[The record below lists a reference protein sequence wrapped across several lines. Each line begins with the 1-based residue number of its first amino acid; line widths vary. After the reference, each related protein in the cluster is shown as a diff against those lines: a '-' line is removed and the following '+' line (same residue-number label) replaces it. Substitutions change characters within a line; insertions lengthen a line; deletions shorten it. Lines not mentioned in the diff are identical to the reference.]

1 MKWIT
6 AVDLNKWADTKDAQ
20 QYLPELVEKLIYN
33 SVKDIKSFK
42 KLRVPIGDKTYL
54 RGFDVDV
61 DSRES
66 IYLVGS
72 GHSVWEIG
80 TSVDPEEKAE
90 EDFKKR
96 RINTDIDK
104 ANTSYVFVTPRSWAK
119 VQIWADKKRN
129 LGIWK
134 NVCVFSDVEL
144 EQWLENCPA
153 AALWL
158 AERLKCATP
167 SKICELD
174 TFWNRW
180 STNGILQIPLNMLV
194 GGREEQIAALSDCFH
209 TPSVKTLSAV
219 SKNEA
224 LAFSVA
230 ACLSSDEKDLL
241 LSRTVV
247 VTSDDMMKVA
257 IETYEGL
264 IIIADVNKRDYGYA
278 LTKNHSIIYVTG
290 PDEKISATNLINLPR
305 ISRDAFIKGLMS
317 MGKSEIDSRIMMRG
331 SMRDISVMRRRLKF
345 DLTIPSWVKRSDVQQ
360 CCAMMLLGKWN
371 ENWPKDKD
379 IVRIMS
385 GDEKRFFAEANK
397 LRIIDDAPIVNVCG
411 KWRVKSDYD
420 VFSVLGRFITTDM
433 LDQYKIVILQCLND
447 LDPKAIE
454 KARAT
459 ELLFWKEERQYSM
472 RLKEGLLHSAILIA
486 LYGEFFEMPANYNQG
501 WINSLVTELL
511 EKADLQWWISNK
523 NLIPLIAEAS
533 PSSFLKALKTR
544 LKVNDSDLKAVFEIG
559 SGNIF
564 GSGIQYSE
572 ILWALESLAWDEN
585 YLRDVTE
592 ILLQLCDYKTPD
604 NYANKPANSLEEI
617 YKVWYP
623 QTNATPDVKKRIFNA
638 LAKKYSRK
646 MFELCYKLTN
656 GKRYDITQPTAHFKL
671 RYIDTNHDI
680 KNILL
685 EDVDD
690 AEQFLIDCMLQICD
704 VSEPEIEKLIDIATN
719 TFKIPI
725 EIRTKIIKYIN
736 SIKEKIQG
744 NNPICDNIRKSLM
757 FNKSLSQT
765 EKKLSKGEVDNLRGI
780 LAYIEPKDIK
790 EKSKWIFSSLASR
803 MLSFGDRDWRKHN
816 DNLVK
821 QRADI
826 LKQLTLEEIFLYS
839 MEVED
844 PSTVGEAYFSIAS
857 LPSDFTDVI
866 RAWNIGK
873 VDERFATQYISEWRR
888 NKHIE
893 SLIDEIMKIKDV
905 YTHET
910 IQALLVCSGF
920 SEAINIVDT
929 LPEHSQKE
937 FWANVNV
944 YCINKDDTLYGLE
957 KMIKYGCFCNAISM
971 SYLRK
976 DDLVIP
982 SPILIQIINGFLATD
997 YIRNDM
1003 ELIFSSVLE
1012 CIDQR
1017 CDVNVNTKYQ
1027 YELLLYEIIM
1037 KYPHKE
1043 KYALE
1048 KAMEYDYEFMY
1059 SLISFIYKADETNN
1073 IPNKEIF
1080 QKNIS
1085 KILEFDTPACPFFKE
1100 GDVDAAQ
1107 LKNYVDGM
1115 RLLGKKDGILDAV
1128 DIFIGKLLA
1137 RSVGINSIPTAVC
1150 DIIDRID
1157 SEKLNNSLRIKLFNL
1172 NGLTVRRPY
1181 EGGTIER
1188 SKNDRFKKIA
1198 DDIRIEYPVAASIF
1212 DNLCRQYNRDALQKD
1227 VHAELTDIEY

>member
-20 QYLPELVEKLIYN
+20 QHLPELVEKLIYN
-33 SVKDIKSFK
+33 SVKEVKSFK

-54 RGFDVDV
+54 PGFDVDV
-61 DSRES
+61 DSSES

-80 TSVDPEEKAE
+80 TSTDPEKKAE
-90 EDFKKR
+90 EDFNKR

-104 ANTSYVFVTPRSWAK
+104 ANTSYIFVTPRSWAK
-119 VQIWADKKRN
+119 AQIWADKKRN

-158 AERLKCATP
+158 AEMLKCVTP
-167 SKICELD
+167 SKIYDLN

-180 STNGILQIPLNMLV
+180 STYGMLQIPLNMLV

-209 TPSVKTLSAV
+209 TPSVKTISAV

-257 IETYEGL
+257 IEKYKEL
-264 IIIADVNKRDYGYA
+264 IIIADVNNRDYGYA

-317 MGKSEIDSRIMMRG
+317 MGKSEIDSQIMMRG

-345 DLTIPSWVKRSDVQQ
+345 DLRIPSWINRSDVQQ
-360 CCAMMLLGKWN
+360 CCVMMLLGKWN

-420 VFSVLGRFITTDM
+420 AFSVLGRYITTDM

-447 LDPKAIE
+447 LDPEAIE

-459 ELLFWKEERQYSM
+459 DILLWKEERHYSM
-472 RLKEGLLHSAILIA
+472 WLKEGLLHSAILIA
-486 LYGEFFEMPANYNQG
+486 LYGEFFEMPPNYNQG
-501 WINSLVTELL
+501 WIDNLVTELL
-511 EKADLQWWISNK
+511 EKANLQWWISNK

-544 LKVNDSDLKAVFEIG
+544 LKVNDCDFKAVFEIG
-559 SGNIF
+559 SGHIF

-572 ILWALESLAWDEN
+572 ILWALESLAWDEK

-604 NYANKPANSLEEI
+604 NYGNKPANSLEEI
-617 YKVWYP
+617 YKIWHS
-623 QTNATPDVKKRIFNA
+623 QTNAAPDLKKKIFNA

-646 MFELCYKLTN
+646 MFELCYQLIN
-656 GKRYDITQPTAHFKL
+656 GKRYEVAHSTAHFKF
-671 RYIDTNHDI
+671 RYFDTNHDI
-680 KNILL
+680 KDILL
-685 EDVDD
+685 ENIND
-690 AEQFLIDCMLQICD
+690 AKQFLIDYMLQICD
-704 VSEPEIEKLIDIATN
+704 VSESEIEKLIDIATDA
-719 TFKIPI
+719 FKIPI
-725 EIRTKIIKYIN
+725 EIRTKIIEYII

-744 NNPICDNIRKSLM
+744 NNAICDNIRKSLV
-757 FNKSLSQT
+757 FNNSLSQT
-765 EKKLSKGEVDNLRGI
+765 EKLLSKGELDNLRGI

-790 EKSKWIFSSLASR
+790 EKNKWIFSSLATR
-803 MLSFGDRDWRKHN
+803 ILSFKDRDWRKHK
-816 DNLVK
+816 DKLVK

-826 LKQLTLEEIFLYS
+826 LEQLTPEEIFLYS
-839 MEVED
+839 IEVED

-857 LPSDFTDVI
+857 SPSNFSDVI
-866 RAWNIGK
+866 CAWNLGK
-873 VDERFATQYISEWRR
+873 VDERFATQYILEWGR

-910 IQALLVCSGF
+910 IQALLICSGF

-929 LPEHSQKE
+929 LSEDNQKE
-937 FWANVNV
+937 FWSNVNV
-944 YCINKDDTLYGLE
+944 YRINKDKTLYGIE
-957 KMIKYGCFCNAISM
+957 KMIKYGCFSNAITM

-976 DDLVIP
+976 EDLFIP
-982 SPILIQIINGFLATD
+982 SAILIQIINGFLATD
-997 YIRNDM
+997 YSRNDM
-1003 ELIFSSVLE
+1003 ELFSSVLE
-1012 CIDQR
+1012 CLDQR
-1017 CDVNVNTKYQ
+1017 CDVNINTKYI
-1027 YELLLYEIIM
+1027 YELLVYEIIM
-1037 KYPHKE
+1037 KHPHKE

-1048 KAMEYDYEFMY
+1048 KAMESDYEFMY
-1059 SLISFIYKADETNN
+1059 SLISFIYKTDEKNN
-1073 IPNKEIF
+1073 NPNKKIF

-1085 KILEFDTPACPFFKE
+1085 SILYFDTPACPFFNK
-1100 GDVDAAQ
+1100 GDIDAVQ
-1107 LKNYVDGM
+1107 LMNYVDGM
-1115 RLLGKKDGILDAV
+1115 RMLGEKDGILDVV

-1137 RSVGINSIPTAVC
+1137 KSVGINSIPTAVC

-1157 SEKLNNSLRIKLFNL
+1157 SEKLNNSLRTKLFNL

-1188 SKNDRFKKIA
+1188 SKNNRFKKIA
-1198 DDIRIEYPVAASIF
+1198 DDIRIEYPVTASIF
-1212 DNLCRQYNRDALQKD
+1212 DNLCRQYNRDALQMD